1 MGLSFGKDTQMNED
15 RYAASPRTGDPE
27 GADPD
32 ESTLAKVLEDAA
44 IGDAPNQFDGGA
56 ASTAE
61 GQTTSRGDRPAQ
73 SEDRTIDEAF

>member
-1 MGLSFGKDTQMNED
+1 MNED
-15 RYAASPRTGDPE
+15 RHAPSRRAGDPV

-32 ESTLAKVLEDAA
+32 DTLAKVLEDAA

-61 GQTTSRGDRPAQ
+61 GESTRRGDRPAQ
-73 SEDRTIDEAF
+73 PEDRTIDEAF